1 VKLGADLFDP
11 ESVKDCMAR
20 QSWSEGRKANVI
32 YAYDLFA
39 KWASIK
45 WVPPKVSIPEKLPFI
60 PLEREIDDLI
70 AGCSK
75 HVSVALQIAKET
87 GARIGEIFRLKW
99 TDMDFENG
107 VLKITPEK
115 GGKPRI
121 FRMSS
126 KLIQMLNSLPKGE
139 PRILSRYKNLNS
151 LRRTFEK
158 QRRKIAFKLSNPRL
172 LQISFHT
179 FRHWK
184 ATMEYYKTKDI
195 LHVMRL
201 LGHKNIKNTLIY
213 TQLIENV
220 EGNDSEYISKVAGTV
235 EEARALVEAGFE
247 YVCDIE
253 GVKIFRK
260 RK

>member
-1 VKLGADLFDP
+1 MKLGADLFDL
-11 ESVKDCMAR
+11 ESVKDCIAR

-39 KWASIK
+39 KWVSIK

-75 HVSVALQIAKET
+75 HVSVALQIAKEN

-115 GGKPRI
+115 CGKPRN

-126 KLIQMLNSLPKGE
+126 KLIQMLNSLPKEE

-172 LQISFHT
+172 LQISFHM

-220 EGNDSEYISKVAGTV
+220 GGKRFRVHLKSRRNCWGGKSIS
-235 EEARALVEAGFE
+235 
-247 YVCDIE
+247 
-253 GVKIFRK
+253 
-260 RK
+260 